1 MEIKFPL
8 IVGYQST
15 ELFEKAEEEQALQE
29 GKDAWQK
36 YLLLYFD
43 FNTGQY
49 DKEQAL
55 VSQLNMLLSQ
65 FEEIYGTNQQPRRKR
80 RGTVLN
86 VSHCVFYKVVAVGF
100 NTLCY
105 DASVGVLNPP
115 HE

>member
-8 IVGYQST
+8 IVGYQSA

-29 GKDAWQK
+29 GKDAWQE
-36 YLLLYFD
+36 YPVLYFD

>member
-1 MEIKFPL
+1 M
-8 IVGYQST
+8 GYQSA

-29 GKDAWQK
+29 GKDAWQE
-36 YLLLYFD
+36 YPVLYFD

-80 RGTVLN
+80 RGCC
-86 VSHCVFYKVVAVGF
+86 SHKVVAVGF

>member
-1 MEIKFPL
+1 MFQNYLDGATVLMIAYL
-8 IVGYQST
+8 
-15 ELFEKAEEEQALQE
+15 AEDSENEFVKKIFAR
-29 GKDAWQK
+29 
-36 YLLLYFD
+36 
-43 FNTGQY
+43 
-49 DKEQAL
+49 
-55 VSQLNMLLSQ
+55 
-65 FEEIYGTNQQPRRKR
+65 INQQPRRKR

>member
-1 MEIKFPL
+1 M
-8 IVGYQST
+8 GYQSA

>member
-1 MEIKFPL
+1 M
-8 IVGYQST
+8 GYQSA

-80 RGTVLN
+80 RGMLF
-86 VSHCVFYKVVAVGF
+86 S
-100 NTLCY
+100 
-105 DASVGVLNPP
+105 
-115 HE
+115 

>member
-8 IVGYQST
+8 IVGYQSA

-29 GKDAWQK
+29 GKDAWQE

-80 RGTVLN
+80 RGMLF
-86 VSHCVFYKVVAVGF
+86 S
-100 NTLCY
+100 
-105 DASVGVLNPP
+105 
-115 HE
+115 

>member
-1 MEIKFPL
+1 MFPNYL
-8 IVGYQST
+8 DGASVLTIAY
-15 ELFEKAEEEQALQE
+15 LAEDSENEFVKKIFAR
-29 GKDAWQK
+29 
-36 YLLLYFD
+36 
-43 FNTGQY
+43 
-49 DKEQAL
+49 
-55 VSQLNMLLSQ
+55 
-65 FEEIYGTNQQPRRKR
+65 INQQPRRKR